1 MKNLIAVPTHSG
13 FTYTLT
19 TYALRYLLEAE
30 SLYGSRTKDYEY
42 VGLEL
47 NDGGPPKVWYPLNK
61 YIVIQVSQA
70 TANDTRQAM
79 FQIAHEV
86 IHVLSPNGQPTTN
99 NLEEGLAT
107 YFSKIVT
114 DRDSGDNLYAL
125 TSILE
130 TKYLKPYELVD
141 KLISLDPDAIKKLRK
156 IQPVLGQISRQTFI
170 EARIAMADDIID
182 ELIKPM
188 EY

>member
-1 MKNLIAVPTHSG
+1 M
-13 FTYTLT
+13 
-19 TYALRYLLEAE
+19 LEAE
-30 SLYGSRTKDYEY
+30 NLYGSRTKDYEY

-47 NDGGPPKVWYPLNK
+47 NETGPPKVWYPWGK
-61 YIVIQVSQA
+61 YIVIQVSQT
-70 TANDTRQAM
+70 TANDTRQAI

-86 IHVLSPNGQPTTN
+86 VHVLSPNGQPITN

-114 DRDSGDNLYAL
+114 DRDSGDNSYSLN
-125 TSILE
+125 SIQ
-130 TKYLKPYELVD
+130 TTNYLKPYELVY
-141 KLISLDPDAIKKLRK
+141 KLITYDPDAIKKLRM
-156 IQPVLGQISRQTFI
+156 IQPVLGQISKQTFI
-170 EARIAMADDIID
+170 DAGITLADDIID